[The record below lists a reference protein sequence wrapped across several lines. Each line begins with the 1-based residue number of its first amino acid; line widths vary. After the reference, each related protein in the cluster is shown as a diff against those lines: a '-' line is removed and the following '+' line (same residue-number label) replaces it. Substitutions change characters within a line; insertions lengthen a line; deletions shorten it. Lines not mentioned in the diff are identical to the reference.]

1 MLQVETIFRH
11 LLGTV
16 GKMFRRIATS
26 FLVTFVIAAGLTE
39 AVSALLNST
48 FPPPTLTHV
57 VAAIIGFGWAL
68 VVSLAVAIEEGLR
81 SFVVLIE
88 EVGKATEKA
97 AEALGKGAL
106 KEGEQ
111 LLHGMEHAAQ
121 GFERGAATA
130 VRDATRL
137 PGELI
142 HGAEHAAQGIEQRIT
157 GRAPSDQ

>member
-1 MLQVETIFRH
+1 MLQIETIFKH

-26 FLVTFVIAAGLTE
+26 FLITFLVAAGLTE
-39 AVSALLNST
+39 GASIALNAK

-88 EVGKATEKA
+88 EVGKATAKA
-97 AEALGKGAL
+97 AGAL
-106 KEGEQ
+106 EHAAVREGEQ
-111 LLHGMEHAAQ
+111 LLQGAERAAQ
-121 GFERGAATA
+121 GLERGAATA
-130 VRDATRL
+130 VRDVVRL
-137 PGELI
+137 PGEI
-142 HGAEHAAQGIEQRIT
+142 AHGVEHAVQGVEQRIT
-157 GRAPSDQ
+157 GRTPSDQ